1 MTFCGGY
8 YGKRDVGPGSWI
20 IHVGLAIAAMQHY
33 VSAPQQ
39 RRKLMRFPDIIDGVY
54 MTVVGGFVGGFALA
68 VGATGFISAVA
79 ACGGLPS
86 YHVD

>member
-20 IHVGLAIAAMQHY
+20 IRLAIAAMQHY

>member
-20 IHVGLAIAAMQHY
+20 IHVGLAIAAMHHY
-33 VSAPQQ
+33 VCAPQQ
-39 RRKLMRFPDIIDGVY
+39 RRKLMRFPDIIDAIY

-68 VGATGFISAVA
+68 LGATGFISAVA
-79 ACGGLPS
+79 AYGGLPS

>member
-1 MTFCGGY
+1 
-8 YGKRDVGPGSWI
+8 
-20 IHVGLAIAAMQHY
+20 
-33 VSAPQQ
+33 
-39 RRKLMRFPDIIDGVY
+39 MRFPNIIDGIY

>member
-1 MTFCGGY
+1 MMFCGGY
-8 YGKRDVGPGSWI
+8 YGKGGVGPGSWI
-20 IHVGLAIAAMQHY
+20 IHVGLVIAAM
-33 VSAPQQ
+33 QQ
-39 RRKLMRFPDIIDGVY
+39 RRKLMRFPDIIEAIY
-54 MTVVGGFVGGFALA
+54 TTVVGGFVGGFALA

>member
-1 MTFCGGY
+1 
-8 YGKRDVGPGSWI
+8 
-20 IHVGLAIAAMQHY
+20 
-33 VSAPQQ
+33 
-39 RRKLMRFPDIIDGVY
+39 MRFPDIIDAIY
-54 MTVVGGFVGGFALA
+54 TTVVGGFALA

>member
-1 MTFCGGY
+1 M
-8 YGKRDVGPGSWI
+8 
-20 IHVGLAIAAMQHY
+20 
-33 VSAPQQ
+33 QQ
-39 RRKLMRFPDIIDGVY
+39 RRKLMRFPDIIDAIY
-54 MTVVGGFVGGFALA
+54 TTVVGGFVGGFALA